1 MYAHIHIYIYIHIL
15 QAQELRELL
24 KVLKPLQMAQLHLPG
39 FQDFALPKHVIKKNR
54 FSTSLNVCMWKAL
67 ANQQWPCRHTHTQ
80 TYLHCLKSIDFLEI
94 DPRVYLSNLHYWVI
108 HMEDIHWFPNL
119 IISKGNNE
127 AKAPKQQQ
135 VLASYIQYVSICI
148 VLAIHVYVY
157 IYNGYKNL
165 STYLSYTAGFLQA
178 QKLSKLLKRL
188 QMVQLLLPRF
198 QDFASSTW

>member
-1 MYAHIHIYIYIHIL
+1 M
-15 QAQELRELL
+15 
-24 KVLKPLQMAQLHLPG
+24 
-39 FQDFALPKHVIKKNR
+39 

-67 ANQQWPCRHTHTQ
+67 VNQQWSCRHTHTNIS
-80 TYLHCLKSIDFLEI
+80 TLFEIYDFFI

-108 HMEDIHWFPNL
+108 HMEDIHWVPNL

-127 AKAPKQQQ
+127 AKATKQQQ

-148 VLAIHVYVY
+148 VLAIY

-178 QKLSKLLKRL
+178 QELRELLKVLKLL
-188 QMVQLLLPRF
+188 QMVQLHVPGF
-198 QDFASSTW
+198 QDFALPKHLIKKKKTCFPLVWMFACEKLWQINSGHADTHTQTYLHCLKSLA

>member
-1 MYAHIHIYIYIHIL
+1 M
-15 QAQELRELL
+15 
-24 KVLKPLQMAQLHLPG
+24 
-39 FQDFALPKHVIKKNR
+39 FACEKLWRINSGH
-54 FSTSLNVCMWKAL
+54 AD
-67 ANQQWPCRHTHTQ
+67 THTQ

>member
-39 FQDFALPKHVIKKNR
+39 FQDFALPKHLIKKTGFPLVWMFACEKLWRIN
-54 FSTSLNVCMWKAL
+54 SGHAD
-67 ANQQWPCRHTHTQ
+67 THTQ

>member
-1 MYAHIHIYIYIHIL
+1 M
-15 QAQELRELL
+15 
-24 KVLKPLQMAQLHLPG
+24 
-39 FQDFALPKHVIKKNR
+39 

-67 ANQQWPCRHTHTQ
+67 VNQQWSCRHTHKHI
-80 TYLHCLKSIDFLEI
+80 YIVWNLWFFI

-108 HMEDIHWFPNL
+108 HMEDIHRVPNL

-178 QKLSKLLKRL
+178 QELSKLLKRL